1 MQMRSIL
8 IGWQKNKI
16 LLEEKMNPL
25 EYPEDTRNSIARF
38 LEDKLGCYWQMQS
51 DKFTSSFKFYFGLFK
66 LISLHGFWSKSIR
79 TVEFLHGYPV
89 DFSLG

>member
-1 MQMRSIL
+1 
-8 IGWQKNKI
+8 
-16 LLEEKMNPL
+16 
-25 EYPEDTRNSIARF
+25 
-38 LEDKLGCYWQMQS
+38 MQS